1 MVGCRGA
8 ADEALFAEQYLD
20 EAAEEAVGRQ
30 LGLEVSREYLV
41 EVGNLSLAYPGQARA
56 VIAATTAFL
65 AAAGYRWVI
74 FTAARPLFNAFRRL
88 GLRPIPLACADPE
101 RLSGGSDSWGCY
113 YDGKPHVYAG
123 DIQAGLA
130 KLTGAAGSSRTHLRD
145 LLAQSR
151 AAGGERPDGPARSRE
166 GVFMKAVLDRLH
178 DYARRTPQA
187 LAVSDEQGAFTY
199 GEFAV
204 EVDAAAVALRAKRL
218 GILADN
224 SCAWAAVDLAA
235 ALNRTVCVPLPTFF
249 SDAQLAHIV
258 ADAGLDLV
266 VTDQPGR
273 LRSVVGAEPDET
285 IARPDTCFMYSGFVR
300 PRPHRCP
307 RTPRR

>member
-1 MVGCRGA
+1 MNPEQTHPCIDAHVDPLLGELREAVQLLRAGTGDVHRMELEGFIRDVFREACGADIRSFFPDLLAFLSGDRLCAVVGCRGA

-30 LGLEVSREYLV
+30 LGLDVSREYLV

-113 YDGKPHVYAG
+113 YDAAPHVYAG

-130 KLTGAAGSSRTHLRD
+130 KLTGSVSSSRTHLRD
-145 LLAQSR
+145 LLAQAR
-151 AAGGERPDGPARSRE
+151 VLGAEGPTGLPAAG
-166 GVFMKAVLDRLH
+166 
-178 DYARRTPQA
+178 
-187 LAVSDEQGAFTY
+187 
-199 GEFAV
+199 
-204 EVDAAAVALRAKRL
+204 RAC
-218 GILADN
+218 
-224 SCAWAAVDLAA
+224 S
-235 ALNRTVCVPLPTFF
+235 
-249 SDAQLAHIV
+249 
-258 ADAGLDLV
+258 
-266 VTDQPGR
+266 
-273 LRSVVGAEPDET
+273 
-285 IARPDTCFMYSGFVR
+285 
-300 PRPHRCP
+300 
-307 RTPRR
+307 